1 MSKNIL
7 KKFVQNCVQAPY
19 DRPRILP
26 GASERG
32 VPHRQD
38 RHVLLAD
45 TGHGGDDADF
55 MGYSGNDRGNVIC
68 PL

>member
-1 MSKNIL
+1 MSKNIP
-7 KKFVQNCVQAPY
+7 KYIVQNCVQTPH
-19 DRPRILP
+19 DRPRFLP

-32 VPHRQD
+32 VSHRQD

-55 MGYSGNDRGNVIC
+55 VGYLGNDCGNVIS